1 MLSDNLQFISLTN
14 QLIYWG
20 NLTKTPIQNKGGIM
34 LHEPS
39 VILGTDN
46 ASKKKANLGIVLFI
60 LYAVIYAIFV
70 IIGLSYT
77 ELLGM
82 RVIAGLNLAVVY
94 GIGLIIL
101 AAVMGYFYSMICT
114 NMENK
119 MNKEEKP

>member
-1 MLSDNLQFISLTN
+1 
-14 QLIYWG
+14 
-20 NLTKTPIQNKGGIM
+20 M